1 MAQSL
6 GIENTTGWTDQ
17 QLSGSLESY
26 ANASST
32 LFNPALRNGYS
43 AWSVD
48 VDDAISSVNHVASTH
63 GQLTRIYVP
72 ANCTVGHVDFYF
84 TTTGT
89 VTVFLAGLYSATG
102 AQLAITSSSLHGSI
116 VNTALTT
123 ANLATSA
130 NLVGGNNYYLFTT
143 MTWSVQPVLAG
154 VTYPAGGA
162 GGAIAFGNAGSVV
175 ATAPITADYGVQ
187 ATLPASLTLSGLTG
201 LGTKIWAGLRV

>member
-17 QLSGSLESY
+17 QLSSLESY

-32 LFNPALRNGYS
+32 LFNPALQNGYN
-43 AWSVD
+43 AWSLEL
-48 VDDAISSVNHVASTH
+48 DDATSATNIVASTH

-72 ANCTVGHVDFYF
+72 ANCTVGHADFYF

-89 VTVFLAGLYSATG
+89 VTVFLAGLYSSTG
-102 AQLAITSSSLHGSI
+102 AQLAITSASAHGSI
-116 VNTALTT
+116 VNTALTPVT
-123 ANLATSA
+123 FASSA
-130 NLVGGNNYYLFTT
+130 NLVGGNYYYMFTT
-143 MTWSVQPVLAG
+143 LTWSVQPVVAG

-162 GGAIAFGNAGSVV
+162 GGAIAFGNAGVTV

-187 ATLPASLTLSGLTG
+187 ATLPASLTLSGMTG
-201 LGTKIWAGLRV
+201 LGTKMWVGLRA